1 MSIHVVVDI
10 HPKTFK
16 NSQDAGL
23 PDSKCS
29 LPEQGPCGYHYLWV
43 YLVWFPDWQVGNPT
57 RVSPTGQDDP
67 IMMDKIVSDIRSSKR
82 PFIDPDIHWLFFKGY
97 PSMLTHWHPS
107 LSNVLFDI
115 YRRFLSAIQNLLII
129 LFSLASVVISNVFK
143 WQTDQRESYSTV
155 IKSRVKFWYFICSND
170 SIGCIYKRLSAF
182 EAAPILLKAMGLVA
196 KCRLGLN
203 LMGFQS
209 LSQREGGGRD

>member
-1 MSIHVVVDI
+1 
-10 HPKTFK
+10 
-16 NSQDAGL
+16 
-23 PDSKCS
+23 
-29 LPEQGPCGYHYLWV
+29 
-43 YLVWFPDWQVGNPT
+43 
-57 RVSPTGQDDP
+57 
-67 IMMDKIVSDIRSSKR
+67 MDKIVSDIRSSKR

-155 IKSRVKFWYFICSND
+155 IKSRVKFWYFICNSG
-170 SIGCIYKRLSAF
+170 STGCIYKRFSAF
-182 EAAPILLKAMGLVA
+182 EAALMLLKAMGLVA
-196 KCRLGLN
+196 MPPRTKFNGISILVTE
-203 LMGFQS
+203 
-209 LSQREGGGRD
+209 REGGGRLKGQPVLHFPVWSHPHFSTSTDVLVSSFFGTNNF

>member
-1 MSIHVVVDI
+1 
-10 HPKTFK
+10 
-16 NSQDAGL
+16 
-23 PDSKCS
+23 
-29 LPEQGPCGYHYLWV
+29 
-43 YLVWFPDWQVGNPT
+43 
-57 RVSPTGQDDP
+57 
-67 IMMDKIVSDIRSSKR
+67 
-82 PFIDPDIHWLFFKGY
+82 
-97 PSMLTHWHPS
+97 MLTHWHPS

-115 YRRFLSAIQNLLII
+115 FQCFFSAILNLLII

-209 LSQREGGGRD
+209 LSQREGGGRLKEQPVLHFPVWSHPLTSLLLLTCQFPRFFTPIIFRFTAVQVFSSILTCSGLSDQEFWDFTEKFSHQFRGGPHQYRFSSKRHCNNGM